1 MDTSARML
9 RLLSLLQ
16 LHRHWSGAEL
26 AERLEVSE
34 RTLRRDVDR
43 LRQLGYLVESV
54 RGIEGGYQMAA
65 GASLPPM
72 VFEHDEAV
80 ALAIGL
86 RDVAHGDDTETA
98 AASVRALA
106 KLVAIL
112 PPVVRHQVEIVADV
126 TDSRA
131 TGWASVT
138 PPPDVLG
145 TVAQACRDGVRLT
158 FTYRTADQVETQRY
172 VEPYRLVTRGRRW
185 YLVAFDPDRDDW
197 RTFRVDRMSQPSPS
211 RNQFTP
217 RALPADD
224 LAEYVAERI
233 RALRTTHHVEIIVE
247 VDGDTARKAIG
258 RWVTVEDLAADRCRL
273 TMTTDSF
280 DWPLLAVSSLNAE
293 FEVVGPAALKDHL
306 AGVGVLLA
314 RNTPPG

>member
-16 LHRHWSGAEL
+16 LHRHWPGAEL

-43 LRQLGYLVESV
+43 LRQLGYHVESA
-54 RGIEGGYQMAA
+54 RGIEGGYQMAPGSA
-65 GASLPPM
+65 LPPM
-72 VFEHDEAV
+72 VFDHDEAV

-86 RDVAHGDDTETA
+86 RDVAHGDNAETA
-98 AASVRALA
+98 EASIRALA
-106 KLVAIL
+106 KLVAML
-112 PPVVRHQVEIVADV
+112 PPAVRRQVEVMADV
-126 TDSRA
+126 TESPP

-158 FTYRTADQVETQRY
+158 FSYRTAEQVETERY

-185 YLVAFDPDRDDW
+185 YLFAFDPDRDDW
-197 RTFRVDRMSQPSPS
+197 RTFRVDRMADPTPS

-217 RALPADD
+217 RPLPADD
-224 LAEYVAERI
+224 VGEYVAARI
-233 RALRTTHHVEIIVE
+233 QSLRSIHHVEIIAHTDAE
-247 VDGDTARKAIG
+247 TARRALG
-258 RWVTVEDLAADRCRL
+258 RWVEVEDLHDDRCRL
-273 TMTTDSF
+273 TMTTDTF
-280 DWPLLAVSSLNAE
+280 DWPLLAVSTLGVD
-293 FEVVGPAALKDHL
+293 FEVVGPPELRAHLDH
-306 AGVGVLLA
+306 VGDLLT
-314 RNTPPG
+314 RNNADG